1 MCVRAELRRSKL
13 ISAPSNFSH
22 IGHIGPEEKV
32 NIVQDRFGCFCV
44 FLLNFIII
52 FIYVCKFLIFS
63 HEFTIYVMFFVIS
76 KI

>member
-44 FLLNFIII
+44 FF
-52 FIYVCKFLIFS
+52 
-63 HEFTIYVMFFVIS
+63 
-76 KI
+76 

>member
-44 FLLNFIII
+44 FFNFIII
-52 FIYVCKFLIFS
+52 FIHVCKLLIFF

-76 KI
+76 RN